1 MVLKGGL
8 SVSYGEGRVFIPAS
22 LVSDMYERDLSKYQ
36 DQEVEFVLTEVN
48 PRKRRIIG
56 DRKQLIV
63 AKKKKMQEELAL
75 PVLKLA

>member
-1 MVLKGGL
+1 M
-8 SVSYGEGRVFIPAS
+8 
-22 LVSDMYERDLSKYQ
+22 MRDLSKYQ

-63 AKKKKMQEELAL
+63 AKKKKMQEELL
-75 PVLKLA
+75 SRIKVGMMVEWYC

>member
-63 AKKKKMQEELAL
+63 AKKKKSRKNCF